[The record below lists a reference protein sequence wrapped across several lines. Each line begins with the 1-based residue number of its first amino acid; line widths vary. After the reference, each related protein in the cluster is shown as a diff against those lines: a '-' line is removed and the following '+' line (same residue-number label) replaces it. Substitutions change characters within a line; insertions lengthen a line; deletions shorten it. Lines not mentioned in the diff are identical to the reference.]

1 MYNKPVKFSWDE
13 EKAAEVERE
22 HHIEFARIIEI
33 FSDPFAVEFEDV
45 AHSTAVETRYAII
58 GLTGYGLVYLVYT
71 EPVPDELHF
80 ITARR
85 AEPWM
90 VDEYEENRKRY

>member
-1 MYNKPVKFSWDE
+1 MYNSRVRFSWDE

-22 HHIEFARIIEI
+22 HHVAFAQIIEI
-33 FSDPFAVEFEDV
+33 FSDPFAIEFEDV
-45 AHSTAVETRYAII
+45 AHSVAEETRYAII
-58 GLTGYGLVYLVYT
+58 GLTGYGLIYLVYT
-71 EPVPDELHF
+71 EPAPDELHF

-90 VDEYEENRKRY
+90 VYEYEENRKKC